1 MNDIQIS
8 DNFNLSE
15 FQSKGN
21 GAVKVHSK
29 LVELLQAIRDRLG
42 QPIVINSAYRDPEY
56 NREVGGTEGSQH
68 TKGTAA
74 DISLRNLDYNADD
87 IAEIAAFEADKLG
100 IGRENLGIGLYDT
113 FVHIDVRGLIGYKSP
128 AHWDNRN

>member
-1 MNDIQIS
+1 MNDIQVS

-15 FQSKGN
+15 FQSNGN

-56 NREVGGTEGSQH
+56 NQEVGGAENSQH

-74 DISLRNLDYNADD
+74 DVDITSIDYGVYELR
-87 IAEIAAFEADKLG
+87 EIAMVEADKLG

-113 FVHIDVRGLIGYKSP
+113 FVHIDVRGLIGEKSP
-128 AHWDNRN
+128 ARWDNRN